1 MFYADDGFYKNQ
13 TMDAMKENKDD
24 KTSVKP
30 VKEMKGRLW
39 EKALFFLRLLTV
51 PDESENTNTE
61 NH

>member
-30 VKEMKGRLW
+30 VKEMKGRL
-39 EKALFFLRLLTV
+39 
-51 PDESENTNTE
+51 
-61 NH
+61 